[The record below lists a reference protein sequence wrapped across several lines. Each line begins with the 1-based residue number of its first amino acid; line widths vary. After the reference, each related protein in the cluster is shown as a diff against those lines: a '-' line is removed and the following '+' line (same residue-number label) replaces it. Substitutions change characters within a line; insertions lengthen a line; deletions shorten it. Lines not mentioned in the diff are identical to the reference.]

1 MKKYYKWQKE
11 SVDRFAASEYFALNV
26 SCGVGKTLAGI
37 LIALKKEMPTIVI
50 APTHSVCDQWEEAIK
65 EVAGEDAD
73 VWTYARLEESKNEEE
88 YRERFTEWLTS

>member
-1 MKKYYKWQKE
+1 MKKPYAWQINAVEQCAKK
-11 SVDRFAASEYFALNV
+11 VFFCINAH
-26 SCGVGKTLAGI
+26 CGVGKTLAGI
-37 LIALKKEMPTIVI
+37 LIALKKEMPTIII